1 MWETTYRGLLG
12 VQKPQGIPGAEDR
25 EVTGNHPREV
35 REDREVRDK
44 DTARDTPKYTPRDSA
59 RDVKRE
65 RKDSGRLSGNDTGDS
80 KRPRS
85 PEEGSEGVYGELERS
100 RLREV
105 LHKGLL
111 PLFYIPK

>member
-1 MWETTYRGLLG
+1 MPLR
-12 VQKPQGIPGAEDR
+12 VQKSQGTPGEEAR
-25 EVTGNHPREV
+25 EVTGNPPGEV

-44 DTARDTPKYTPRDSA
+44 DTARDTPRDTPRDSA

-65 RKDSGRLSGNDTGDS
+65 REESGRLSGNDTGDS

-85 PEEGSEGVYGELERS
+85 PEEGSEGVHGALERS

-105 LHKGLL
+105 LPNRLL